1 LVAEIRCKTLDEAD
15 RRDKSKRKEGGS
27 WGWYATDAR
36 RRKNDWQRRSLVCA
50 EKQSLW
56 AVGSRDHGLQQPLLS
71 LPHSFHLVSWRRLL
85 TGSFVKHYVTK
96 RSLYTEE
103 DLLWHAGELYTI
115 HLDVQLTT
123 VVLLEFASS
132 LSLVCIALDFA
143 ALLSN
148 SQA

>member
-1 LVAEIRCKTLDEAD
+1 VHCHHLQSVLFSAISGSSGLVVRAFVH
-15 RRDKSKRKEGGS
+15 GS
-27 WGWYATDAR
+27 T
-36 RRKNDWQRRSLVCA
+36 
-50 EKQSLW
+50 
-56 AVGSRDHGLQQPLLS
+56 VG
-71 LPHSFHLVSWRRLL
+71 RRLL
-85 TGSFVKHYVTK
+85 TGSFVKPYVTK

-115 HLDVQLTT
+115 HLDVQLTA

-132 LSLVCIALDFA
+132 LSLICIAFDFA